1 MEGVDEVQVVSA
13 VKYVND
19 DLLQADFRSNGYV
32 IVSDGLN
39 LDVLRYARDSLARGI
54 EILGYPRPPGVD
66 VQDFIDPTIIGL
78 NATRSGQDELYSL
91 HEGLRKLSVW
101 CGLVA
106 DSALLAARCVGNE
119 NPFSVVSWGF
129 LLGLPDD
136 SRLAYDFHQETSYMV
151 GAGDIMNVH
160 FPFLRPST
168 IENGTMSVLEGS
180 HREGVLETDRSK
192 VSDNSYTNMV
202 PKRINE
208 LKSKYREVAFHLEL
222 GDIALFHKD
231 LVHKSNPNLSSA
243 LRPPAVFRLTQDLR
257 YGFTKS

>member
-1 MEGVDEVQVVSA
+1 MQVVSA
-13 VKYVND
+13 VEYVND
-19 DLLQADFRSNGYV
+19 GLLQADFRSNGYV
-32 IVSDGLN
+32 IVSGGLD
-39 LDVLRYARDSLARGI
+39 LTVLQNARDSVARGI
-54 EILGYPRPPGVD
+54 EILRNPRPPRVD
-66 VQDFIDPTIIGL
+66 VEDFIDQSIIDL
-78 NATRSGQDELYSL
+78 NATRSGQDELYAL
-91 HEGLRKLSVW
+91 HESLRKLSVW

-106 DSALLAARCVGNE
+106 DSAGLAARCVGNE

-136 SRLAYDFHQETSYMV
+136 TRLAYDFHQETSYMV
-151 GAGDIMNVH
+151 GAKDVMNVH

-180 HREGVLETDRSK
+180 HKEGVLETNRSK

-231 LVHKSNPNLSSA
+231 LVHKSNPNLSAA

-257 YGFTKS
+257 YSFTKS